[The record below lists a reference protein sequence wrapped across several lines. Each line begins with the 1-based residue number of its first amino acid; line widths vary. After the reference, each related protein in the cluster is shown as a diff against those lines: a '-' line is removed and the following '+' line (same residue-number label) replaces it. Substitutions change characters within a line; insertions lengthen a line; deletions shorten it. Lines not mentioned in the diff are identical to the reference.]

1 MWLVGFVAIGFKRAP
16 LGQRFF
22 LEICCYNKIM
32 WVDTFTKRSTFIK
45 NKIVRFGA
53 KDYQPEVSPTKLN
66 FAW

>member
-1 MWLVGFVAIGFKRAP
+1 
-16 LGQRFF
+16 
-22 LEICCYNKIM
+22 M
-32 WVDTFTKRSTFIK
+32 WVDTFTKRNRFIK